1 MTKEKQLYKILIVED
16 NLGDFVLLEE
26 YLHDS
31 FLNLEIVHITRF
43 KDIEQTLSDA
53 EKFDILFLDL
63 NLPDKRGIDLV
74 NSCVEFINNI
84 PIIVLTG
91 YTDFELAKQ
100 SMSAGISD
108 YLLKEDL
115 NATIL
120 HKCIIYNIER
130 HRNVKEIKDSEQY
143 YADLFH
149 LSPNPLLVFDEKS
162 MNILDVNNAA
172 IATYQYKLKEFQSK
186 KITDLQVEN
195 KLCDEI
201 DENLILLNKDSKFAL
216 SSLECHLNKNG
227 DLLYVVS
234 KKNKIIYK
242 TTNAVILSVE
252 NLTKEILYIQS
263 INLQN
268 KKLRQIAWMQSH
280 IVRAPVAR
288 IMGLVNILS
297 DETANKKDQNNVF
310 KMIQQTANE
319 LDDVIKQIVQKSNEA

>member
-1 MTKEKQLYKILIVED
+1 MTKEKKLYKIMVVED

-31 FLNLEIVHITRF
+31 FLRLEIVNVTRF
-43 KDIEQTLSDA
+43 KELEQTQNDA
-53 EKFDILFLDL
+53 INFDILFLDL

-74 NSCVEFINNI
+74 NACVALIKNI
-84 PIIVLTG
+84 PIVVLTG

-100 SMSAGISD
+100 SISAGISD

-115 NATIL
+115 NATTL

-143 YADLFH
+143 YADLFQ

-162 MNILDVNNAA
+162 MIILDVNDAA
-172 IATYQYKLKEFQSK
+172 IATYQYKLEEFK
-186 KITDLQVEN
+186 NIKITDLQVEN
-195 KLCDEI
+195 KFCEDI
-201 DENLILLNKDSKFAL
+201 DENVILLNNDSKFAL
-216 SSLECHLNKNG
+216 SNLECHKSKNG
-227 DLLYVVS
+227 EMLYIAS

-242 TTNAVILSVE
+242 STNAVILSVE

-263 INLQN
+263 INSQN
-268 KKLRQIAWMQSH
+268 KKLKQIAWMQSH

-297 DETANKKDQNNVF
+297 DETADKKDQNSVF
-310 KMIQQTANE
+310 KMIQQTATE
-319 LDDVIKQIVQKSNEA
+319 LDEVIKQIVRKSNQA

>member
-1 MTKEKQLYKILIVED
+1 MTKEKKLYKIMVVED

-31 FLNLEIVHITRF
+31 FLRLEIVNVTHF
-43 KDIEQTLSDA
+43 KELEQTQNDA
-53 EKFDILFLDL
+53 INFDILFLDL

-74 NSCVEFINNI
+74 NACVALFKNI
-84 PIIVLTG
+84 PIVVLTG

-115 NATIL
+115 NATTL
-120 HKCIIYNIER
+120 YKCIIYNIER

-149 LSPNPLLVFDEKS
+149 LSPNPLLVYDEKS
-162 MNILDVNNAA
+162 MFILDVNDAA
-172 IATYQYKLKEFQSK
+172 IATYHYKLEEFK
-186 KITDLQVEN
+186 NIKITDLQVEN
-195 KLCDEI
+195 KLCEEI
-201 DENLILLNKDSKFAL
+201 DENVILLNNDSKFAI
-216 SSLECHLNKNG
+216 SNLECHLSKNG
-227 DLLYVVS
+227 ELLYIAS

-242 TTNAVILSVE
+242 STNAVILSVE

-263 INLQN
+263 INSQN
-268 KKLRQIAWMQSH
+268 KKLKQIAWMQSH

-297 DETANKKDQNNVF
+297 DETADKKDQNNVF
-310 KMIQQTANE
+310 KMIHQTATE
-319 LDDVIKQIVQKSNEA
+319 LDDVIKQIVQKSNQV